1 MTAGAA
7 GLFRQ
12 LEQWFLDS
20 WATIKMGFMQ
30 DLLGLYNMNLLIC
43 RNEYYFFPTNFEW
56 NSRWLIWDS
65 KKKML
70 KIQPIQQLFLKSD
83 LYYFHSAAFCLL
95 VNRWSC
101 N

>member
-65 KKKML
+65 KKKNAQNSTYPTIVFKKWSL
-70 KIQPIQQLFLKSD
+70 LFS
-83 LYYFHSAAFCLL
+83 
-95 VNRWSC
+95 
-101 N
+101 